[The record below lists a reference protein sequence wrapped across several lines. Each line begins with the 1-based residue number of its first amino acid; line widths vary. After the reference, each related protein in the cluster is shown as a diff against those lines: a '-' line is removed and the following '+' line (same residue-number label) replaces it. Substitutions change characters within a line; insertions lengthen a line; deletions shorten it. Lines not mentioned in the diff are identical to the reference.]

1 MEQEYI
7 SENAKQTLE
16 KELKYLIKEKRK
28 EIACRLEETSGLG
41 DLSENAEYHEAKEE
55 QLLVEQ
61 RILTLEDILS
71 KSIVMKPKANSLKI
85 IIGSAAVLRKDGGDI
100 FEYVIVGSEEANTK
114 ENKISNKSPLGEA
127 LMGKSNISS
136 EIIKRQMI
144 NAIDIVVQVTRFPD
158 GSRKVVKISELLK
171 SPREYD
177 LRDIFVRN
185 ESSCALERSATAPSI
200 CVRIE
205 KTAGYRWT

>member
-100 FEYVIVGSEEANTK
+100 FEYVIVGSEEADPF
-114 ENKISNKSPLGEA
+114 EGKISRVSPLGSA
-127 LMGKSNISS
+127 LMDRKKGEIVEVVTPGGKIRYTIV
-136 EIIKRQMI
+136 EIK
-144 NAIDIVVQVTRFPD
+144 
-158 GSRKVVKISELLK
+158 
-171 SPREYD
+171 
-177 LRDIFVRN
+177 
-185 ESSCALERSATAPSI
+185 
-200 CVRIE
+200 
-205 KTAGYRWT
+205 

>member
-85 IIGSAAVLRKDGGDI
+85 I
-100 FEYVIVGSEEANTK
+100 
-114 ENKISNKSPLGEA
+114 
-127 LMGKSNISS
+127 
-136 EIIKRQMI
+136 
-144 NAIDIVVQVTRFPD
+144 
-158 GSRKVVKISELLK
+158 
-171 SPREYD
+171 
-177 LRDIFVRN
+177 
-185 ESSCALERSATAPSI
+185 
-200 CVRIE
+200 
-205 KTAGYRWT
+205 

>member
-127 LMGKSNISS
+127 LMGKSKGESCS
-136 EIIKRQMI
+136 YETPMGVVSCK
-144 NAIDIVVQVTRFPD
+144 IVNV
-158 GSRKVVKISELLK
+158 E
-171 SPREYD
+171 
-177 LRDIFVRN
+177 
-185 ESSCALERSATAPSI
+185 
-200 CVRIE
+200 
-205 KTAGYRWT
+205 